1 MKNLIQFSFRF
12 THDTSRLC
20 LVRFGIGLVRFGF
33 RIWLYVEGGKLERE
47 RQVKARQHTYVFKIL
62 SVDEKELFGCYKT

>member
-20 LVRFGIGLVRFGF
+20 LLRFGIGLDLGFGF
-33 RIWLYVEGGKLERE
+33 MLKEGSWRE
-47 RQVKARQHTYVFKIL
+47 KDKSKQGNTHVFKIL